1 MITLKMTKPKMTTL
15 KALCAAVV
23 LAAAAASPVFARD
36 GWAPGSRVMVQRQPW
51 RYYSRSCFQGPGFGP
66 CPGVLYGWSIGRDR
80 SRVGGVA
87 PSLRPSGS

>member
-1 MITLKMTKPKMTTL
+1 MTTLKMATL
-15 KALCAAVV
+15 KALCAVVV
-23 LAAAAASPVFARD
+23 LAAAAASPVFAWD
-36 GWAPGSRVMVQRQPW
+36 GWQPGSRVSVQQRPW
-51 RYYSRSCFQGPGFGP
+51 PYYSRSCFQGPGSGP